1 MNTNVYIE
9 IRTGDVLWSLI
20 TSREAA
26 EAFVCEWQMV
36 DGQQVI
42 EISGEGSDR
51 DRRPATAY
59 VQKSEIVGVWIQEI
73 GNY

>member
-9 IRTGDVLWSLI
+9 IRTGDLLWSLI

-26 EAFVCEWQMV
+26 DAFVCEWQMV

-42 EISGEGSDR
+42 EISGIGADR
-51 DRRPATAY
+51 DARPATAY
-59 VQKSEIVGVWIQEI
+59 IQKCEITGVWIQEI
-73 GNY
+73 GNH